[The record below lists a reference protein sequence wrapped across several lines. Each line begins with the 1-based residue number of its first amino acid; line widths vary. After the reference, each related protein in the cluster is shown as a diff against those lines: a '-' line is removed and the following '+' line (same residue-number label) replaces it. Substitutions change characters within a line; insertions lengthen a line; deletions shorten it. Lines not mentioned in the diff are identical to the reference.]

1 MSFLDTLK
9 KSLHEHDI
17 RTLEIEFRVG
27 FQSRAGFISSIP
39 KIAWAT
45 AKGKLADGVD
55 SVTVD
60 RYIRARP
67 GESCRHVTTPVNA
80 FLEHKKKIAN
90 EVDASG
96 TYAIR
101 SSVAIEVRESAPK
114 QPNSFVM
121 QRTKHRTSYRRG
133 PWSIDFTRVEIIP
146 IQNDIEEVFE
156 IEVELID
163 TGYLFERELHIVI
176 DEGIKLA
183 RSLV

>member
-1 MSFLDTLK
+1 MSFLDTLAR
-9 KSLHEHDI
+9 SLHEHDI

-27 FQSRAGFISSIP
+27 FQTSFGFISRIP

-45 AKGKLADGVD
+45 AKGKLSDGVD

-60 RYIRARP
+60 RYIRSSP
-67 GESCRHVTTPVNA
+67 GESCRHVTTPVDA

-90 EVDASG
+90 DVDASG

-101 SSVAIEVRESAPK
+101 SSIAIEVRERASK
-114 QPNSFVM
+114 PNSFVM
-121 QRTKHRTSYRRG
+121 QRTKHRTSFRRG

-156 IEVELID
+156 IEVELVD
-163 TGYLFERELHIVI
+163 TGYLFERELHIVV